1 MIRINLAPAA
11 DPLRGRGRPRLGIV
25 IVLVA
30 VVLLGVVLGW
40 VRVLAQDEKRLTQTV
55 VATTQELTTLK
66 ELLRRT
72 GDGREDFADLTQR
85 IQSIQA
91 LMQRRGTTLHI
102 LDALLDSIPRDVWIT
117 TLEGRG
123 RELRAHGAARSAA
136 AVVDLLASLRASGKF
151 HDVDIVV
158 ARQDLG
164 EALDAPLLFE
174 ITCRFGS

>member
-1 MIRINLAPAA
+1 
-11 DPLRGRGRPRLGIV
+11 V

-30 VVLLGVVLGW
+30 IVLLGAVLGW
-40 VRVLAQDEKRLTQTV
+40 VRVLAQDEKRLIQTV
-55 VATTQELTTLK
+55 VATTQELTTQK

-72 GDGREDFADLTQR
+72 GDVREDLADLTKR

-91 LMQRRGTTLHI
+91 LMHRRGTTLHI
-102 LDALLDSIPRDVWIT
+102 LDALLDSIPADVWIT

-123 RELRAHGAARSAA
+123 RELRAHGGAGSPA
-136 AVVDLLASLRASGKF
+136 AVVHLMASLRASGKF
-151 HDVDIVV
+151 HDVEIVV

-164 EALDAPLLFE
+164 EVLDAPLLFE